1 VKVTRDTG
9 LGVLAL
15 LIAGAYLAEA
25 GTIQQSLLADA
36 VGADGVPRMLAYG
49 MGGVGAMMIL
59 RDVFRAPSGPRP
71 AETAAATTSPHTRAL
86 GLLAILIA
94 YLLAVPQ
101 VGYAL
106 SVAGLLA
113 ATAVYAGARPG
124 VTLAITAV
132 SGALFFWVM
141 FKYLLGIPMP
151 AGVLLWG

>member
-1 VKVTRDTG
+1 MRATRDTG

-15 LIAGAYLAEA
+15 VIAGAYLAEA
-25 GTIQQSLLADA
+25 SVIQQSLLADA

-71 AETAAATTSPHTRAL
+71 AETAAATTSAHTRAL
-86 GLLAILIA
+86 GLLAILVA

-132 SGALFFWVM
+132 AGALFFWVM
-141 FKYLLGIPMP
+141 FKFLLGIPMP
-151 AGVLLWG
+151 AGILLWG